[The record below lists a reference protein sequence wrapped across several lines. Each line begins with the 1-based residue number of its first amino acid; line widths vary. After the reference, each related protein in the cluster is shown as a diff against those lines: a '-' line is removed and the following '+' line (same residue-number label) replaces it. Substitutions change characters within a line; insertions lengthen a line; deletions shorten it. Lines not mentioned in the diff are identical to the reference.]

1 MKKIL
6 VLLLV
11 MFLVSGCTS
20 IKDAKMEEIINNVIT
35 SKYKLYNTVN
45 RGYKYYL
52 PSGLKTVKQDE
63 YNVII
68 SSKYYDYYL
77 YVDLVKEKAIEREL
91 LNNIKEKLDEYTEKL
106 NGLRRFHNLNGM
118 TVSFEE
124 DWDNI
129 LTIHFIDGGNDP
141 DKLYEVSVDLSS
153 LAPLDPV
160 ITIIY
165 GIKADGDNFK
175 TYKAYGSEL
184 MNMGLVIERLW
195 LTIRGG
201 DYSSLI
207 FTLKEV

>member
-1 MKKIL
+1 MKIYRQLIQVEGDFYRLKSPFEGNETSWM
-6 VLLLV
+6 V
-11 MFLVSGCTS
+11 VSPDKSEAIVGFYQS
-20 IKDAKMEEIINNVIT
+20 RNK
-35 SKYKLYNTVN
+35 VN
-45 RGYKYYL
+45 AQWLRQRL
-52 PSGLKTVKQDE
+52 TGL
-63 YNVII
+63 
-68 SSKYYDYYL
+68 
-77 YVDLVKEKAIEREL
+77 
-91 LNNIKEKLDEYTEKL
+91 
-106 NGLRRFHNLNGM
+106 
-118 TVSFEE
+118 
-124 DWDNI
+124 
-129 LTIHFIDGGNDP
+129 DP

-165 GIKADGDNFK
+165 GIKNDGDNFK